1 MAMPTRNLD
10 PASPEGIAKR
20 VDSTITTLRQ
30 GASLSKDVKIELAD
44 LLEKMKPYVLQ
55 NTTSAP
61 KCNSPESNTN
71 EETTERIN
79 NLEKKIDELKASL
92 ALLTESLMNP
102 KTWAQVA
109 SAAPPPQQQPN
120 SAKREQLA
128 EAKCERAT
136 IEVTLTAKDAPDE
149 TKNKIINCHPKEVTE
164 RCQEA
169 INAMD
174 LASKPKVIGINT
186 LANNGLRLQ
195 FKTASEAQEVQKTSI
210 DWAIAYEGLKP
221 HKLKYGIVMHA
232 IRTDAINLLE
242 DHEDTIREWEAE
254 NEGLKIIKVTAL
266 RRKHTPT
273 ATRSLIV
280 FTEDKEAANNVM
292 KRGFIVDSLKHRK
305 LQRYA
310 PHLYINQCYKCYG
323 FGHKAAKC
331 NQKQKCGQCAN
342 EEHTTKDCSK
352 TSPHQCVNCKGDH
365 EAWHIECPARTTENT
380 RLNTLRKESSHFFA

>member
-1 MAMPTRNLD
+1 
-10 PASPEGIAKR
+10 
-20 VDSTITTLRQ
+20 
-30 GASLSKDVKIELAD
+30 
-44 LLEKMKPYVLQ
+44 
-55 NTTSAP
+55 
-61 KCNSPESNTN
+61 
-71 EETTERIN
+71 
-79 NLEKKIDELKASL
+79 
-92 ALLTESLMNP
+92 
-102 KTWAQVA
+102 
-109 SAAPPPQQQPN
+109 
-120 SAKREQLA
+120 
-128 EAKCERAT
+128 
-136 IEVTLTAKDAPDE
+136 
-149 TKNKIINCHPKEVTE
+149 
-164 RCQEA
+164 
-169 INAMD
+169 MD

-221 HKLKYGIVMHA
+221 HKPKYGIVMHG

-365 EAWHIECPARTTENT
+365 EAWHIECPACTTENT